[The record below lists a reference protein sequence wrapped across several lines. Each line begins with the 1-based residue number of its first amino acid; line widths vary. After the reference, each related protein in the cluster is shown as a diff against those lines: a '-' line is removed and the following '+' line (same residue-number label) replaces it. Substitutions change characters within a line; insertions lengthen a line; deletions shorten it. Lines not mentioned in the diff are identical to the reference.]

1 MFFCGVCVIV
11 DVDKLKIQLEALR
24 RNFIDQLP
32 QRLAALEAGL
42 AAWRLGWG
50 ETELAEFHRLAHS
63 LTGAGA
69 TFGCEA
75 LSQVARMLEKQ
86 LVSAESAKD
95 LAEVERLLN
104 EIRLAIQVAGEDAYV
119 EPELPV
125 AHESQSQP
133 KDMQAGKTVY
143 ILEDEAGC
151 RIQLAAQLEYFGY
164 RAEVF
169 ATPSELKVAVERQAP
184 AIIIA
189 DIVMVEGALAGI
201 DVIRSINGKRA
212 EPIPVVFISTRDD
225 FEARLEAVRVGGRA
239 YFKKPFVFESLLDM
253 VDQLAV
259 VEAVRP
265 YRVLVVDDS
274 EPQALF
280 YSSVLAQAGMEA
292 EVVVEAGQVLA
303 AIKEFSPE
311 LVLMDMYM
319 PYCNG
324 VELASVI
331 RQQPDYLGLPI
342 VFLSAETDRN
352 IQLEALS
359 MGGDDFLTKPI
370 KSADL
375 IASISI
381 RAERYRNLR
390 SRMSEDSLTGLLNH
404 RRIMENL
411 YNEVARAVRHGGQ
424 LAYAML
430 DIDHFKQVNDNY
442 GHAVGDRVIKS
453 LSRLLKQRLRG
464 TDIIGRYGGE
474 EFAVIMPET
483 SLQAAVEVMEEV
495 RQSFAALEHHAAGKI
510 FKVCLSGGIAVAPPF
525 EDAGELRE
533 AADQMLYKAKQDG
546 RNQIVADSA

>member
-1 MFFCGVCVIV
+1 M

-24 RNFIDQLP
+24 RNFINQLP

-42 AAWRLGWG
+42 AAWKLSQG

-63 LTGAGA
+63 LTGVGA

-75 LSQVARMLEKQ
+75 LSQVARMLERQ

-95 LAEVERLLN
+95 LAELERLLN
-104 EIRLAIQVAGEDAYV
+104 EIRLAIQAAGEDAYV

-125 AHESQSQP
+125 AYESLSQSQP
-133 KDMQAGKTVY
+133 KDMPAGKTVY

-151 RIQLAAQLEYFGY
+151 RIRLAVQLEYYGY

-169 ATPSELKVAVERQAP
+169 ATTSELKAAVERQAP

-239 YFKKPFVFESLLDM
+239 YFEKPFVFESLLDM

-265 YRVLVVDDS
+265 YRVLIVDDS

-280 YSSVLAQAGMEA
+280 YSRVLAQAGMDA

-324 VELASVI
+324 IELAAVI

-381 RAERYRNLR
+381 RAERYRDLR

-404 RRIMENL
+404 RRIMESL

-430 DIDHFKQVNDNY
+430 DIDHFKLINDNY

-453 LSRLLKQRLRG
+453 LSRLLKKRLRG

-483 SLQAAVEVMEEV
+483 SLQAAVAVMEEV
-495 RQSFAALEHHAAGKI
+495 RQSFATLEHYAAGKV

-525 EDAGELRE
+525 EGAGELRE
-533 AADQMLYKAKQDG
+533 AADQMLYKAKQNG
-546 RNQIVADSA
+546 RNQILADSA

>member
-1 MFFCGVCVIV
+1 V

-24 RNFIDQLP
+24 RNFINQLP

-42 AAWRLGWG
+42 AAWKLSQG

-63 LTGAGA
+63 LTGVGA

-75 LSQVARMLEKQ
+75 LSQVARMLERQ

-95 LAEVERLLN
+95 LAELERLLN
-104 EIRLAIQVAGEDAYV
+104 EIRLAIQAAGEDAYV

-125 AHESQSQP
+125 AYESLSQSQP
-133 KDMQAGKTVY
+133 KDMPAGKTVY

-151 RIQLAAQLEYFGY
+151 RIRLAVQLEYYGY

-169 ATPSELKVAVERQAP
+169 ATTSELKAAVERQAP

-239 YFKKPFVFESLLDM
+239 YFEKPFVFESLLDM

-265 YRVLVVDDS
+265 YRVLIVDDS

-280 YSSVLAQAGMEA
+280 YSRVLAQAGMDA

-324 VELASVI
+324 IELAAVI

-381 RAERYRNLR
+381 RAERYRDLR

-404 RRIMENL
+404 RRIMESL

-430 DIDHFKQVNDNY
+430 DIDHFKLINDNY

-453 LSRLLKQRLRG
+453 LSRLLKKRLRG

-483 SLQAAVEVMEEV
+483 SLQAAVAVMEEV
-495 RQSFAALEHHAAGKI
+495 RQSFATLEHYAAGKV

-525 EDAGELRE
+525 EGAGELRE
-533 AADQMLYKAKQDG
+533 AADQMLYKAKQNG
-546 RNQIVADSA
+546 RNQILADSA